1 MNIHEY
7 QAKALLAQYG
17 VPIPP
22 GETAHAADEARQ
34 AAQALGKGPWLVK
47 AQIHAGARGKAGGVV
62 LARTPEEVA
71 EAAAKLLG
79 TRLVTVQTGP
89 KGLPVHTVL
98 IEQATDI
105 ARELYLSLTVDRSA
119 ERLGVIGS
127 AAGGMD
133 IEEVARQQP
142 EAIQRFH
149 LHPAAGFQPYQGR
162 EMAFAM
168 GLDSGQA
175 RQFVRIVDGLQR
187 LFWDKDASQIELN
200 PLAVTTEGRLI
211 ALDAKLHFDDNA
223 LYAHP
228 DIEALRDPTQ
238 EDDKERRARKHGL
251 SYVALDG
258 DIGCMVNGAGL
269 AMATM
274 DLVKQC
280 GGEPAN
286 FLDVGGGVTAERVAE
301 AFKIILSDPRV
312 KAVLVNIFGGIVRCD
327 LIAEGVIDAVRE
339 VHVGVPVVVR
349 LEGTNADEGR
359 RLLAEAELDLIA
371 AADLLEAAQKV
382 VAAAKGGLS

>member
-22 GETAHAADEARQ
+22 GKTAHAADEARR